1 MPNTNLAVGKFG
13 ENIAVNYLTQK
24 GYRILAKNYRTRF
37 GEIDIIAQIKQKI
50 SFIEVKTRIGI
61 KKGMPFEAINY
72 YKIKHLRYVAQLFLL
87 QKKLKNYKL
96 SLDVIA
102 IILNEDLT
110 IKRIN
115 FFANIIS

>member
-1 MPNTNLAVGKFG
+1 MPNTNLAV
-13 ENIAVNYLTQK
+13 ENWRKYCRKLFNSKRLSDFSEK
-24 GYRILAKNYRTRF
+24 LRTRF
-37 GEIDIIAQIKQKI
+37 GEIDIIAQSKQKI

-72 YKIKHLRYVAQLFLL
+72 YKIKHLRYAAQLFLL